1 MASIQSPRHV
11 NAVTSTLLT
20 PCAATPGH
28 QSSKT
33 HARHPN
39 VAPPSLATTTPLIE
53 PNLAPCPK
61 TPNVPK
67 CEGPCSFR
75 PKPYK
80 SWPLATFSESF
91 EDVPRELLKVLC
103 HHPHTV
109 PPTNLNVTWEL
120 VDPRNQYHIIS
131 KDTLD
136 KLKIEVSVDLTGSQ
150 RWKLAPIYFSSQ
162 NSMWKQDWS
171 ILERK
176 HGLGLLA
183 IAPLKYRTLIME
195 KACRDGADVTLVT
208 PWLRGDLGVDHPLVS
223 WRGFIRGEEL
233 AWNIPCEAIASLV
246 RNGSSKGGSFT
257 FQSME
262 ASLHKELRPQWQDL
276 KKAIPTQML
285 SLLFPIM
292 ACVIR
297 LVANPT
303 QSPC

>member
-39 VAPPSLATTTPLIE
+39 VAPPSLATITPLIE

-109 PPTNLNVTWEL
+109 PPTNLNV
-120 VDPRNQYHIIS
+120 
-131 KDTLD
+131 
-136 KLKIEVSVDLTGSQ
+136 TGSQ

>member
-1 MASIQSPRHV
+1 
-11 NAVTSTLLT
+11 
-20 PCAATPGH
+20 
-28 QSSKT
+28 
-33 HARHPN
+33 
-39 VAPPSLATTTPLIE
+39 
-53 PNLAPCPK
+53 
-61 TPNVPK
+61 
-67 CEGPCSFR
+67 
-75 PKPYK
+75 
-80 SWPLATFSESF
+80 
-91 EDVPRELLKVLC
+91 
-103 HHPHTV
+103 
-109 PPTNLNVTWEL
+109 
-120 VDPRNQYHIIS
+120 
-131 KDTLD
+131 
-136 KLKIEVSVDLTGSQ
+136 
-150 RWKLAPIYFSSQ
+150 
-162 NSMWKQDWS
+162 MWKQDWS